1 MFSSSTTITMMKK
14 RGLQMRRILLVP
26 FALCAIALFAAS
38 VGAQEKKEA
47 KMDIKPDEEVALL
60 QTSLGDMVLRFFPD
74 VAPGHVKNFKDLAQ
88 KKDEN
93 GELFYDGTKF
103 HRVIKGFMIQGGDPN
118 SKDDSK
124 KGSWGMGGPGY
135 TIKAEFNK
143 KPHKRGTLSMARSAD
158 PNSAGSQF
166 FICHQAAPHLDG
178 QYTAFGELVEGF
190 DTLDKI
196 AETKVGGPQ
205 RSTPV
210 EPVVLKHVKIMT
222 WEKYQESKKAE

>member
-1 MFSSSTTITMMKK
+1 
-14 RGLQMRRILLVP
+14 MRRILLVP
-26 FALCAIALFAAS
+26 FALCAIVLFAAS

-135 TIKAEFNK
+135 QIKAEFNK
-143 KPHKRGTLSMARSAD
+143 KPHKRGTLSMARSSNPD
-158 PNSAGSQF
+158 SAGSQF
-166 FICHQAAPHLDG
+166 FICHKAAPTLDG
-178 QYTAFGELVEGF
+178 QYTVFGELVEGF

-196 AETKVGGPQ
+196 AETKTGAQ
-205 RSTPV
+205 DRPV

-222 WEKYQESKKAE
+222 WEKYQESKKSE